1 MDRSELATLITE
13 TWTAGPLGIP
23 AKTETRRDVF
33 VAVDSVTS
41 AEWFNGA
48 RQGLNPEL
56 RFTMFRFDYA
66 DEKIIEYQGN
76 RYTIYRTYIG
86 RNDAI
91 ELYAQRKQGN
101 V

>member
-1 MDRSELATLITE
+1 MDRSELATLISE
-13 TWTAGPLGIP
+13 TWTTDALGVSQ
-23 AKTETRRDVF
+23 KNETTRDVY

-41 AEWFNGA
+41 DEWFNGS
-48 RQGLNPEL
+48 RQGLNPEF
-56 RFTMFRFDYA
+56 RFRMFRFDYE
-66 DEKIIEYQGN
+66 DEKIIEYQGD

-86 RNDAI
+86 RNDVI